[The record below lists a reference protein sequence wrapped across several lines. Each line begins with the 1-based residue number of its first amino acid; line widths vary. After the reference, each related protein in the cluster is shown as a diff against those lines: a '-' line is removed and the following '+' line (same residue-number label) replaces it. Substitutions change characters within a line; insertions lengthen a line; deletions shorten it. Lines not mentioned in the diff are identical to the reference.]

1 MKKINI
7 LALGVLALSAT
18 SCSDYLDTSSPSVVD
33 GDFVFSNESRTRA
46 ALDGAYETWRD
57 AAQNSVFGDGLFYA
71 ADVAGS
77 DIERHPEGFTNQPAR
92 HYPES
97 FYQNGTYTSQY
108 TTNSYTK
115 DDSSNPYNR
124 LFKVIGQA
132 NAIITSIESAS
143 NYEEIAYGGQSSLGQ
158 MYGEAIALRAVS
170 YRELMK
176 NYGDV
181 PYAGAKG
188 YLTAGLQSRD
198 SIYDVC
204 IEDLQRVVNLMYP
217 IGHMPGVA
225 AADKHYFSK
234 TFVQGLIGRM
244 CLDAAGYQTRRN
256 DIKPVSGKKVS
267 AGTALTIETKG
278 TANQNATYG
287 RRSDWKDFYEVAKV
301 HLADLIKDPGTAK
314 FYTTDPRKDETN
326 RSFNCPYQY
335 FFEQMMMADDQYA
348 DESIY
353 EYAMQQGG
361 GNDGRPYSFG
371 RPSSG
376 GSKNAYPCKSY
387 GQGRI
392 NPAFYYGNFDPK
404 DMRRDVSVCVTGSD
418 GKGAEKLIPF
428 KPGSKS
434 DAGGLT
440 LNKWDENRQTSP
452 WVAAQRKSGINGPYM
467 RMAEMYL
474 AYAEVC
480 AALGD
485 DVTATQMLKTVR
497 QRSFPAGQDG
507 TDAFIKKC
515 GSVWRAV
522 VEDRGFEFAGE
533 GDRRWT
539 LIRTGLVGENIM
551 AIKNLTTQMM
561 NGLATNGYYKFENG
575 NEIGLYVWTKMVDAK
590 TEYGHRLTAN
600 GVGKEDNPVLY
611 PGWRGQNDN
620 WESLGAA
627 SVKDNKTNIAIKGL
641 FKHIAPDSDEAKAL
655 EADGYTKV
663 EWGKGLLSYRDEYEK
678 YLFVDYDGQKA
689 PIYLWPFTHN
699 IVVTGGFVN
708 GYGFKND

>member
-1 MKKINI
+1 MKKLNI
-7 LALGVLALSAT
+7 LAFGVLALSAT
-18 SCSDYLDTSSPSVVD
+18 SCSDFLDTNSPSVVD
-33 GDFVFSNESRTRA
+33 ADFVFSNASRTRA

-115 DDSSNPYNR
+115 DDDSNPYNR

-132 NAIITSIESAS
+132 NAIITAIEGSA
-143 NYEEIAYGGQSSLGQ
+143 NYNKILEDGQSELGQ
-158 MYGEAIALRAVS
+158 MYGEAMALRAVS
-170 YRELMK
+170 YRELLK

-181 PYAGAKG
+181 PYAGANG

-198 SIYDVC
+198 SIYEAC
-204 IEDLQRVVNLMYP
+204 IADLGMVVNLMYP
-217 IGHMPGVA
+217 LGKMPGID

-234 TFVQGLIGRM
+234 TFVQGLIARM
-244 CLDAAGYQTRRN
+244 CLEAGGYQTRRG
-256 DIKPVSGKKVS
+256 DIKPVNIKGEPI
-267 AGTALTIETKG
+267 TIETKG
-278 TANQNATYG
+278 SENQGATYG
-287 RRSDWKDFYEVAKV
+287 RRSDWKDFYEIARI
-301 HLADLIKDPGTAK
+301 HLKDLIEDHGTAK
-314 FYTTDPRKDETN
+314 FYTTDPRKNEAN
-326 RSFNCPYQY
+326 RTFDCPYQY
-335 FFEQMMMADDQYA
+335 FFEQMMMADAQYA

-353 EYAMQQGG
+353 EYAMQQGN

-392 NPAFYYGNFDPK
+392 NPAYYYGMFDPK

-428 KPGSKS
+428 TPGSKA

-440 LNKWDENRQTSP
+440 LNKWDENRQVTP
-452 WVAAQRKSGINGPYM
+452 WVAAQRTSGINGPYM

-485 DVTATQMLKTVR
+485 DITATQYLKMVR
-497 QRSFPAGQDG
+497 ERSFRAGEAN

-522 VEDRGFEFAGE
+522 IEDRGFEFAGE

-551 AIKNLTTQMM
+551 AIKALTKQMLD
-561 NGLATNGYYKFENG
+561 GLKAQGYYRFDNG

-590 TEYGHRLTAN
+590 TEFGHRLTAN

-611 PGWRGQNDN
+611 PGWRGQNDS
-620 WESLGAA
+620 WESFNAKAIDGG
-627 SVKDNKTNIAIKGL
+627 KTNVAIKGL
-641 FKHIAPDSDEAKAL
+641 FKHIADGSDEAKAL
-655 EADGYTKV
+655 EAEGYTKQP
-663 EWGKGLLSYRDEYEK
+663 WGQGLLDNRDEYDK
-678 YLFVDYDGQKA
+678 YLFLDYDGQKA

-699 IVVTGGFVN
+699 IQVTGGFIN
-708 GYGFKND
+708 GYGFNQN

>member
-1 MKKINI
+1 MKKLNI
-7 LALGVLALSAT
+7 LALGILGVCAT
-18 SCSDYLDTSSPSVVD
+18 SCSDFLDTNSPSVVD
-33 GDFVFSNESRTRA
+33 ADFVFSNESRTRA

-77 DIERHPEGFTNQPAR
+77 DIERHPEAFTNQPAR

-97 FYQNGTYTSQY
+97 FYQNGSYTSQY

-115 DDSSNPYNR
+115 DDNSNPYNR

-132 NAIITSIESAS
+132 NAIITAVEGSA
-143 NYEEIAYGGQSSLGQ
+143 NYNKILTDGQSPLGQ

-170 YRELMK
+170 YRELIK

-181 PYAGAKG
+181 PYAGANG
-188 YLTAGLQSRD
+188 YLTATLQSRD

-204 IEDLQRVVNLMYP
+204 IADLQKVVGLMYP
-217 IGHMPGVA
+217 VGKMPGVEA
-225 AADKHYFSK
+225 SDKHYFSK

-256 DIKPVSGKKVS
+256 DIKPVNINGEP
-267 AGTALTIETKG
+267 LTIEAKG
-278 TANQNATYG
+278 TENQNATYG
-287 RRSDWKDFYEVAKV
+287 RRSDWKAIYEIAKT
-301 HLADLIKDPGTAK
+301 HLSDLIADHGTAK
-314 FYTTDPRKDETN
+314 FYTTDPRKNEGD
-326 RSFNCPYQY
+326 RSFDCPYQY
-335 FFEQMMMADDQYA
+335 FFEQMMMADAQYA

-353 EYAMQQGG
+353 EYAMQQGN

-392 NPAFYYGNFDPK
+392 NPAYYYGMFDPK

-440 LNKWDENRQTSP
+440 LNKWDENRQVSP
-452 WVAAQRKSGINGPYM
+452 WVAAQRTSGINGPYM

-474 AYAEVC
+474 ALAEVC

-485 DVTATQMLKTVR
+485 DVTATQYLKTVR
-497 QRSFPAGQDG
+497 ERSFRAGEAN
-507 TDAFIKKC
+507 TDAFISKC

-522 VEDRGFEFAGE
+522 IEDRGFEFAGE

-539 LIRTGLVGENIM
+539 LIRTGLIGENVLK
-551 AIKNLTTQMM
+551 IKSLTTQMLD
-561 NGLATNGYYKFENG
+561 GLKADGYYRFENG

-590 TEYGHRLTAN
+590 TQYGHRLTAN

-620 WESLGAA
+620 WEAFGAA
-627 SVKDNKTNIAIKGL
+627 AVKEGKTNIAIKGL

-655 EADGYTKV
+655 EADGYTKQA
-663 EWGKGLLSYRDEYEK
+663 WGQGLLDSRDEYEK
-678 YLFVDYDGQKA
+678 YLFYDYDGQKA

-708 GYGFKND
+708 GYGFSND

>member
-1 MKKINI
+1 MKKLNI
-7 LALGVLALSAT
+7 LALGILGVCAT
-18 SCSDYLDTSSPSVVD
+18 SCSDFLDTNSPSVVD
-33 GDFVFSNESRTRA
+33 ADFVFSNESRTRA

-77 DIERHPEGFTNQPAR
+77 DIERHPEAFTNQPAR

-97 FYQNGTYTSQY
+97 FYQNGSYTSQY

-115 DDSSNPYNR
+115 DDNSNPYNR

-132 NAIITSIESAS
+132 NAIITAVEGSA
-143 NYEEIAYGGQSSLGQ
+143 NYNKILTDGQSPLGQ

-170 YRELMK
+170 YRELIK

-181 PYAGAKG
+181 PYAGANG
-188 YLTAGLQSRD
+188 YLTATLQSRD

-204 IEDLQRVVNLMYP
+204 IADLQKVVGLMYP
-217 IGHMPGVA
+217 VGKMPGVEA
-225 AADKHYFSK
+225 SDKHYFSK

-244 CLDAAGYQTRRN
+244 CLDAGGYQTRRN
-256 DIKPVSGKKVS
+256 DIKPVNIKGEP
-267 AGTALTIETKG
+267 LTIETKG
-278 TANQNATYG
+278 TENQGATYG
-287 RRSDWKDFYEVAKV
+287 RRSDWQAIYDIAKH
-301 HLADLIKDPGTAK
+301 HLNDLLEDHGTAQ
-314 FYTTDPRKDETN
+314 FYTVDPRKSEGN
-326 RSFNCPYQY
+326 RTFDCPYQY
-335 FFEQMMMADDQYA
+335 FFEQMMMADAQYA

-353 EYAMQQGG
+353 EYAMQQGN

-392 NPAFYYGNFDPK
+392 NPAYYYGMFDPK

-428 KPGSKS
+428 KPGSKA

-440 LNKWDENRQTSP
+440 LNKWDENRQVSP
-452 WVAAQRKSGINGPYM
+452 WVAAQRTSGINGPYM

-474 AYAEVC
+474 SLAEIY

-485 DVTATQMLKTVR
+485 DMSAINHLKKVR
-497 QRSFPAGQDG
+497 ERSFKAGEAK
-507 TDAFIKKC
+507 TDEFIKKC
-515 GSVWRAV
+515 GSVLRAV
-522 VEDRGFEFAGE
+522 IEERGFEFAGE

-539 LIRTGLVGENIM
+539 LIRTGLIGESIMNIK
-551 AIKNLTTQMM
+551 ALTTKMM
-561 NGLATNGYYKFENG
+561 NDLHSQGFCRFENG

-620 WESLGAA
+620 WEAFGAA
-627 SVKDNKTNIAIKGL
+627 AVKEGKTNIAIKGL

-655 EADGYTKV
+655 EADGYTKQA
-663 EWGKGLLSYRDEYEK
+663 WGQDLLDNRDEYEK
-678 YLFVDYDGQKA
+678 YLFLDYDGQKA

-699 IVVTGGFVN
+699 IVVTGGFSN
-708 GYGFKND
+708 GYGFSNE

>member
-1 MKKINI
+1 MC
-7 LALGVLALSAT
+7 AA
-18 SCSDYLDTSSPSVVD
+18 SCSDFLDTKSPSVVD
-33 GDFVFSNESRTRA
+33 ADFVFSNESRTRA

-57 AAQNSVFGDGLFYA
+57 AAQNAVFGDGLFYA

-77 DIERHPEGFTNQPAR
+77 DIERHPEAFTNQPAR

-115 DDSSNPYNR
+115 DDNSNPYNR

-132 NAIITSIESAS
+132 NAIITAIEGAA
-143 NYEEIAYGGQSSLGQ
+143 NYNDVLNGGQSPLGQ

-170 YRELMK
+170 YRELIK

-188 YLTAGLQSRD
+188 YLTANLQSRD

-204 IEDLQRVVNLMYP
+204 IADLQKVVGLMYP
-217 IGHMPGVA
+217 VGHMPNVEA
-225 AADKHYFSK
+225 SDKHYFSK

-244 CLDAAGYQTRRN
+244 CLDAGGYQTRRN
-256 DIKPVSGKKVS
+256 DIKPVNIKGE
-267 AGTALTIETKG
+267 ALTIETKG
-278 TANQNATYG
+278 TENQGATYG
-287 RRSDWKDFYEVAKV
+287 RRSDWKAIYEIAKT
-301 HLADLIKDPGTAK
+301 HLSDLIADHGTAK
-314 FYTTDPRKDETN
+314 FYTVDPRKNEAN
-326 RSFNCPYQY
+326 RTFDCPYQY
-335 FFEQMMMADDQYA
+335 FFEQMMMADAQYA

-353 EYAMQQGG
+353 EYAMQQGN

-392 NPAFYYGNFDPK
+392 NPAYYYGMFDPK
-404 DMRRDVSVCVTGSD
+404 DMRRDVSICVTGSD

-428 KPGSKS
+428 NPGSKS

-440 LNKWDENRQTSP
+440 LNKWDENRQVSP
-452 WVAAQRKSGINGPYM
+452 WVAAQRTSGINGPYM

-474 AYAEVC
+474 SLAEVC

-485 DVTATQMLKTVR
+485 DLTAKQHLKTVR
-497 QRSFPAGQDG
+497 ERSFRAGEAN
-507 TDAFIKKC
+507 TDAFITKC

-522 VEDRGFEFAGE
+522 IEDRGFEFAGE

-539 LIRTGLVGENIM
+539 LIRTGLIGESILK
-551 AIKNLTTQMM
+551 IKSLTTDML
-561 NGLATNGYYKFENG
+561 NGLHSQGFFRFDNG

-600 GVGKEDNPVLY
+600 GVGKENNPVLY

-620 WESLGAA
+620 WESFGAA
-627 SVKDNKTNIAIKGL
+627 AIAGGKTNIAIKGL
-641 FKHIAPDSDEAKAL
+641 FKHIVDGSDEAKAL
-655 EADGYTKV
+655 EAEGYTKQK
-663 EWGKGLLSYRDEYEK
+663 WGQGLLDNRDEYEK
-678 YLFVDYDGQKA
+678 YLFLDYDGQKA

-699 IVVTGGFVN
+699 IVVTGGFSN
-708 GYGFKND
+708 GYGFSNE

>member
-1 MKKINI
+1 MKKLNI
-7 LALGVLALSAT
+7 LAFGILGMFAT
-18 SCSDYLDTSSPSVVD
+18 SCSDFLDTNSPSVVD
-33 GDFVFSNESRTRA
+33 ADFVFSNESRTRA

-92 HYPES
+92 HYPEC
-97 FYQNGTYTSQY
+97 FYQNGTYTSEY

-115 DDSSNPYNR
+115 DDDSNPYNR

-132 NAIITSIESAS
+132 NAIITAIEGAS
-143 NYEEIAYGGQSSLGQ
+143 NFQDIMKEQSPLGQ

-170 YRELMK
+170 YRELIK

-181 PYAGAKG
+181 PYAGANGK
-188 YLTAGLQSRD
+188 LSAGLQSRD

-204 IEDLQRVVNLMYP
+204 IADLEKVVDLMYP
-217 IGHMPGVA
+217 IGSMPGVA
-225 AADKHYFSK
+225 ADDKHYFSK

-244 CLDAAGYQTRRN
+244 CLDAAGYQTRRG
-256 DIKPVSGKKVS
+256 DIKPVNAKGE
-267 AGTALTIETKG
+267 ALTFETKG
-278 TANQNATYG
+278 TENQGATYG
-287 RRSDWKDFYEVAKV
+287 RRSDWKEIYAIAKT
-301 HLADLIKDPGTAK
+301 HLGNLIKDHGSAK
-314 FYTTDPRKDETN
+314 FYTSDPRKNEGGRTFD
-326 RSFNCPYQY
+326 CPYQY
-335 FFEQMMMADDQYA
+335 FFEQMMMADAQYA

-353 EYAMQQGG
+353 EYAMQQGN

-392 NPAFYYGNFDPK
+392 NPAYYYGNFDPK

-428 KPGSKS
+428 KPGSKA

-440 LNKWDENRQTSP
+440 LNKWDENRQVSP
-452 WVAAQRKSGINGPYM
+452 WTAAQRTSGINGPYM

-474 AYAEVC
+474 SYAEVC
-480 AALGD
+480 AALND
-485 DVTATQMLKTVR
+485 NDPEALNNLKLVR
-497 QRSFPAGQDG
+497 ERSFRPGEAN
-507 TDAFIKKC
+507 TEAFVKKC
-515 GSVWRAV
+515 GSVWRAII
-522 VEDRGFEFAGE
+522 EDRGFEFAGE

-561 NGLATNGYYKFENG
+561 DDLNSPKGFFRFENG
-575 NEIGLYVWTKMVDAK
+575 NEISLYVWTKMVDAK
-590 TEYGHRLTAN
+590 TQYGHRLTAN
-600 GVGKEDNPVLY
+600 GIGNEENPVLY
-611 PGWRGQNDN
+611 PGWRGQNDS
-620 WESLGAA
+620 WEVFGATA
-627 SVKDNKTNIAIKGL
+627 VKDGKTNIAIKGL
-641 FKHIAPDSDEAKAL
+641 FKHIAPDSEEAKAL
-655 EADGYTKV
+655 EADGYTRQD
-663 EWGKGLLSYRDEYEK
+663 WGKGLLDNRDEYEK
-678 YLFVDYDGQKA
+678 YLFLDYDGQKA

-699 IVVTGGFVN
+699 IQVTGGFTN
-708 GYGFKND
+708 GYGFNNK

>member
-1 MKKINI
+1 MKKLNI
-7 LALGVLALSAT
+7 IAFGILGMLAT
-18 SCSDYLDTSSPSVVD
+18 SCSDFLDTNSPSVVD
-33 GDFVFSNESRTRA
+33 ADFVFSNESRTRA

-57 AAQNSVFGDGLFYA
+57 AAQNAVFGDGLFYA

-92 HYPES
+92 HYPEC
-97 FYQNGTYTSQY
+97 FYQNGSYTSEY

-115 DDSSNPYNR
+115 DDDTNPYNR

-132 NAIITSIESAS
+132 NAIITAIEGAGNFSDVMK
-143 NYEEIAYGGQSSLGQ
+143 GQSALGQ

-170 YRELMK
+170 YRELLK

-181 PYAGAKG
+181 PYAGANGK
-188 YLTAGLQSRD
+188 LSEGLQSRD

-204 IEDLQRVVNLMYP
+204 IADLEKVVDLMYP
-217 IGHMPGVA
+217 IGSMPGVA
-225 AADKHYFSK
+225 SDDKHYFSK

-244 CLDAAGYQTRRN
+244 CLDAAGYQTRRG
-256 DIKPVSGKKVS
+256 DIKPVNAKGE
-267 AGTALTIETKG
+267 ALTIETKG
-278 TANQNATYG
+278 TPNQGATYG
-287 RRSDWKDFYEVAKV
+287 RRSDWKEIYAIAKKHLSNLIQDHGSADF
-301 HLADLIKDPGTAK
+301 H
-314 FYTTDPRKDETN
+314 TTDPRKNDGN
-326 RSFNCPYQY
+326 RTFDCPYQY
-335 FFEQMMMADDQYA
+335 FFEQMMMADAQYA

-376 GSKNAYPCKSY
+376 GASNAYPCKSY

-428 KPGSKS
+428 KPGSKA

-440 LNKWDENRQTSP
+440 LNKWDENRQVSP
-452 WVAAQRKSGINGPYM
+452 WTAAQRKSGINGPYM

-474 AYAEVC
+474 SYAEVC
-480 AALGD
+480 AALND
-485 DVTATQMLKTVR
+485 ADPEAMTYLKRVR
-497 QRSFPAGQDG
+497 ERSFRAGEAN
-507 TDAFIKKC
+507 TDEFVKKC
-515 GSVWRAV
+515 GSVWRAII
-522 VEDRGFEFAGE
+522 EDRGFEFAGE

-551 AIKNLTTQMM
+551 AIKSLTTQMM
-561 NGLATNGYYKFENG
+561 DGLASPKGFFHFANG
-575 NEIGLYVWTKMVDAK
+575 NEISLYVWTKMVDAG
-590 TEYGHRLTAN
+590 TEVGHRLTAN

-620 WESLGAA
+620 WEAFGAKA
-627 SVKDNKTNIAIKGL
+627 VAGNKTNVAIKGL
-641 FKHIAPDSDEAKAL
+641 FKHIAPDSEEAKAL
-655 EADGYTKV
+655 EADGYTRQD
-663 EWGKGLLSYRDEYEK
+663 WGKGLIDNRDEYEK
-678 YLFVDYDGQKA
+678 YLFLEYDGQKA

-699 IVVTGGFVN
+699 ILVTGGFTN
-708 GYGFKND
+708 GYGFNDK

>member
-1 MKKINI
+1 MKKLNI
-7 LALGVLALSAT
+7 LAFGVLALSAT
-18 SCSDYLDTSSPSVVD
+18 SCSDFLDTNSPSVVD
-33 GDFVFSNESRTRA
+33 ADFVFSNASRTRA

-115 DDSSNPYNR
+115 DDDSNPYNR

-132 NAIITSIESAS
+132 NAIITAIEGSA
-143 NYEEIAYGGQSSLGQ
+143 NYNKILEDGQSELGQ
-158 MYGEAIALRAVS
+158 MYGEAMALRAVS
-170 YRELMK
+170 YRELLK

-181 PYAGAKG
+181 PYAGANG
-188 YLTAGLQSRD
+188 YVTAGLQSRD
-198 SIYDVC
+198 SIYEAC
-204 IEDLQRVVNLMYP
+204 IADLGLVVNLMYP
-217 IGHMPGVA
+217 LGKMPGID

-234 TFVQGLIGRM
+234 TFVQGLIARM
-244 CLDAAGYQTRRN
+244 CLEAGGYQTRRG
-256 DIKPVSGKKVS
+256 DIKPVNILGEPI
-267 AGTALTIETKG
+267 TIETKG
-278 TANQNATYG
+278 SENQGATYG
-287 RRSDWKDFYEVAKV
+287 RRSDWKAFYEIAKI
-301 HLADLIKDPGTAK
+301 HLKDLIEDHGTAK
-314 FYTTDPRKDETN
+314 FYTTDPRKNEAN
-326 RSFNCPYQY
+326 RTFDCPYQY
-335 FFEQMMMADDQYA
+335 FFEQMMMADAQYA

-353 EYAMQQGG
+353 EYAMQQGN

-392 NPAFYYGNFDPK
+392 NPAYYYGMFDPK

-428 KPGSKS
+428 KPGSKA

-440 LNKWDENRQTSP
+440 LNKWDENRQVTP
-452 WVAAQRKSGINGPYM
+452 WVAAQRTSGINGPYM

-485 DVTATQMLKTVR
+485 DITATQYLKMVR
-497 QRSFPAGQDG
+497 ERSFRAGEAN
-507 TDAFIKKC
+507 TDAFISKC

-522 VEDRGFEFAGE
+522 IEDRGFEFAGE

-551 AIKNLTTQMM
+551 AIKALTKQMLD
-561 NGLATNGYYKFENG
+561 GLKAQGYYKFDNG

-590 TEYGHRLTAN
+590 TEFGHRLTAN

-611 PGWRGQNDN
+611 PGWRGQNDS
-620 WESLGAA
+620 WEAFGAKA
-627 SVKDNKTNIAIKGL
+627 IDGGKTNVAIKGL
-641 FKHIAPDSDEAKAL
+641 FKHIAEGSDEAKAL
-655 EADGYTKV
+655 EAEGYTKQP
-663 EWGKGLLSYRDEYEK
+663 WGQGLLDNRDEYDK
-678 YLFVDYDGQKA
+678 YLFLDYDGQKA

-699 IVVTGGFVN
+699 IQVTGGFIN
-708 GYGFKND
+708 GYGFNQN